1 VWFVE
6 CAASEDVAIR
16 RLALRASD
24 DQAVSDGRLELMA
37 QQKSDW
43 ESTSA
48 IPESLRVILDTSGNL
63 EDVVSDLLETLNM
76 KVLEGCLNVPS
87 S

>member
-1 VWFVE
+1 
-6 CAASEDVAIR
+6 ASEDVAIR